1 MAAARPVAGE
11 EGRFPTFLTV
21 WPLVL
26 YPGDT
31 LLVLA
36 GDASGRAEGEG
47 APQEQDLLRV
57 LPGGGILR
65 SVLRV
70 EEPEAGGF
78 FGRGGGRQEA
88 IPEPVSLGF
97 HHVAPRGDRIVALDP
112 DPARP
117 QGGAWRL
124 RVLDALG
131 SPVLE
136 REMAFPEGVEPDAA
150 VVGADHRTW
159 IRLEGGPAGGTWLV
173 MDREG
178 RPQGRV
184 SLPEGSRL
192 LEAGGDYA
200 WVSKPD
206 ETGDVILVRY
216 GIAASY

>member
-11 EGRFPTFLTV
+11 EDRFPTFLTV

-36 GDASGRAEGEG
+36 GDASGRAEGG
-47 APQEQDLLRV
+47 GSPQEQDLLRV

-65 SVLRV
+65 GVLRV

-88 IPEPVSLGF
+88 IPESGSLGF
-97 HHVAPRGDRIVALDP
+97 HHVGPRGDRIAALEP
-112 DPARP
+112 DPARS
-117 QGGAWRL
+117 QGGTWRL

-136 REMAFPEGVEPDAA
+136 KEMAFPEGVEPDA
-150 VVGADHRTW
+150 VVEGADHRTW
-159 IRLEGGPAGGTWLV
+159 IRLGDSAGGTWLV
-173 MDREG
+173 LDQEG
-178 RPQGRV
+178 HPWGRV
-184 SLPEGSRL
+184 SLPDGSRL
-192 LEAGGDYA
+192 LEAGEDYA

-206 ETGDVILVRY
+206 ETGGVVLVRY
-216 GIAASY
+216 RIAGPG